1 VLKREKLP
9 YVYIDR
15 PFKEKILP
23 TVLSEEEVKQII
35 NCVSNL
41 KHKAIL
47 LTIYSAGLRIS
58 EAVNLKIADID
69 SKRKVIIIKDAKGKK
84 DRNSLLS
91 EKLLVVLREYFK
103 QYKPKIW
110 LFEGQ
115 FGGRYSDRSI
125 QNVFRKACID
135 AKIMKKVSVHS
146 LRHSFATHLLE
157 RGTDL
162 RYIQELL
169 GHSSSKTTEIYTHIT
184 RKGMEQVKSPLDNF
198 EL

>member
-1 VLKREKLP
+1 
-9 YVYIDR
+9 
-15 PFKEKILP
+15 
-23 TVLSEEEVKQII
+23 LSEEEVMRII
-35 NCVSNL
+35 NSVKNL

-58 EAVNLKIADID
+58 EVINLRIADID
-69 SKRKVIIIKDAKGKK
+69 SSRKTIIIKGAKGKK

-91 EKLLVVLREYFK
+91 EKLLIILRNYFK
-103 QYKPKIW
+103 EYKPKDW

-115 FGGRYSDRSI
+115 EGEQYAESSI
-125 QNVFRKACID
+125 QHIFHKACQD
-135 AKIMKKVSVHS
+135 AKILKKATVHT

-184 RKGMEQVKSPLDNF
+184 HKGMEQIKSPLDNLEF
-198 EL
+198 